1 MKETVFLIVDVSNIA
16 YRAAFGNKDLK
27 TSTGKFSGH
36 VFGSVSI
43 LQALLRNEFK
53 DQEVTLVFCH
63 DGDSAKDYRL
73 TILPNYKG
81 NRERRELNPVPE
93 VADLLKLW
101 PGIHI
106 CNKFKE
112 GDDAMA
118 YAAHA
123 RKGRPC
129 VIFSGDKD
137 IWTLMKL
144 PNCKVF
150 SPNLGR
156 YVEYSDFYKHYR
168 LQGFPERI
176 PLAKSLFGDIS
187 DNIFG
192 CKGLLKKQV
201 EGLLNSPGIETPG
214 DFYDKM
220 GATKPNYISDKM
232 WAKLQ
237 EAKETVF
244 KNYQVIL
251 PQLDFK
257 KESIVKVTG
266 GFDLLKQKLIEYECF
281 SLVGQFN

>member
-1 MKETVFLIVDVSNIA
+1 MPENVFLIVDVSNVA
-16 YRAAFGNKDLK
+16 HRAAWGNKELK
-27 TSTGKFSGH
+27 TSSGRFSGH
-36 VFGSVSI
+36 VFGAVSI

-53 DQEVTLVFCH
+53 NQNVTIVFCH

-73 TILPNYKG
+73 TILPTYKG
-81 NRERRELNPVPE
+81 NREPREFDPVPE
-93 VADLLKLW
+93 VASLFRLW
-101 PGIHI
+101 PGIHV
-106 CNKFKE
+106 CDKFKE

-118 YAAHA
+118 YVAHA
-123 RKGRPC
+123 RKGKPC

-137 IWTLMKL
+137 LWTLMKL

-168 LQGFPERI
+168 LREFPERI

-201 EGLLNSPGIETPG
+201 EGLLNSPGVETPEEFYNKLG
-214 DFYDKM
+214 D
-220 GATKPNYISDKM
+220 TKPDYISDKM
-232 WAKLQ
+232 WVKLQ

-244 KNYQVIL
+244 KNYLVVL
-251 PQLDFK
+251 PCLDFK
-257 KESIVKVTG
+257 RESIVKVTG
-266 GFDLLKQKLIEYECF
+266 GFGPLKAALSGWECF
-281 SLVGQFN
+281 SLIRQFN